1 MRALIAV
8 VILAAAIAGVI
19 TLLTEWSFNEILQW
33 IILWIRNEDNRLL
46 LTAITAVLGILGWG
60 WSVILWV
67 GKRDATA
74 QLEELQRKLDRLP
87 DMMTRMVTPYFHAL
101 IIPLMTKLSPEEQRD
116 VFAKLQEATKAIEDH
131 DQLVVGRVVIREK
144 RSPFG
149 LEEARIDLEQAWNPF
164 KAEGKQLLL
173 QNSINLI
180 VRDAV
185 NRSLTQVGIAT

>member
-87 DMMTRMVTPYFHAL
+87 MMTRMVTPYFHAL

-149 LEEARIDLEQAWNPF
+149 LEEARNPF

-173 QNSINLI
+173 QKSINLI
-180 VRDAV
+180 VRDGV